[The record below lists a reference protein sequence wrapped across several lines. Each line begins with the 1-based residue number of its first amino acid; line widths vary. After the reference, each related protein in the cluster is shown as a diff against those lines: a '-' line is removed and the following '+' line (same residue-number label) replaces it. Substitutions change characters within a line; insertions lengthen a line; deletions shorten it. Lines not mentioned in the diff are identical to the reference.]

1 MKEERGI
8 LRDVIGTAK
17 PEEKS
22 KTKKYVR
29 IVLAVIFMSFF
40 ALLIVMATL
49 RRYGS

>member
-8 LRDVIGTAK
+8 LRDIIDTAK
-17 PEEKS
+17 PKEGG

-29 IVLAVIFMSFF
+29 MAIACIGIGLI
-40 ALLIVMATL
+40 LLVIVMAAL